1 MGMPDCRLLCSWDV
15 HLGFAT
21 TTGRWQPRFPIPKN
35 FNLLGRPVFHQVWA
49 LDSNPNP
56 AGIATSNAVRN
67 FVKQ

>member
-1 MGMPDCRLLCSWDV
+1 MGMPDCELLCSWDV

-35 FNLLGRPVFHQVWA
+35 FNLLGVPVFHQVWA
-49 LDSNPNP
+49 LDSNANP